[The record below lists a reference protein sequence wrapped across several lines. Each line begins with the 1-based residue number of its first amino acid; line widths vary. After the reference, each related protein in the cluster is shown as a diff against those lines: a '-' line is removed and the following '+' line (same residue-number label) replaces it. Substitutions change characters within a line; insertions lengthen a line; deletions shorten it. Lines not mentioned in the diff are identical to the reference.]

1 MTEPDRM
8 IQLLSPELDIPHA
21 AADPTGPAADDLLRR
36 VMSAPP
42 PVRHARWGL
51 RLAVGGALATGV
63 AAAVVAASVWLP
75 ESSPGGPA
83 PAQAAAL
90 QFTTED
96 KYLEIR
102 IVDPAADPRRY
113 RAELAAHG
121 LDIDL
126 SLAPAAPDEI
136 GRVIFQEE
144 STPGIKVI
152 EAPGNC
158 TANGDC
164 GVGVQVPLAYR
175 GQAHLVFGRTPRPGE
190 SVEGDAPVLS
200 AEQTAR
206 LHALVGKTVGDARR
220 QLAADGQT
228 PSYRLGVSHSDGKG
242 HGIVTPLTPPAPE
255 VLDTWIVYD
264 VAPLPGNVVAIWA
277 SANGKATTR

>member
-1 MTEPDRM
+1 MEPDRM
-8 IQLLSPELDIPHA
+8 IQLLSPELDLPHA

-36 VMSAPP
+36 VTSAPP
-42 PVRHARWGL
+42 PASRRRWGL
-51 RLAVGGALATGV
+51 RLAIGAPLVAGV

-83 PAQAAAL
+83 PARAAAL
-90 QFTTED
+90 QFTTGG

-102 IVDPAADPRRY
+102 ILDPAADPQRY
-113 RAELAAHG
+113 HEELAAHG

-126 SLAPAAPDEI
+126 SLAPAEPDEV

-158 TANGDC
+158 TDNGDC
-164 GVGVQVPLAYR
+164 GVGVQIPLDYKGHAN
-175 GQAHLVFGRTPRPGE
+175 LVFGRTPKPGE
-190 SVEGDAPVLS
+190 ASEGDTPILS
-200 AEQTAR
+200 AAQKAQ
-206 LHALVGKTVGDARR
+206 LKSLLGKKVADARR
-220 QLAADGQT
+220 QLATHGQT
-228 PSYRLGVSHSDGKG
+228 VTYRFGGTQSAGNGYLKVVPMKA
-242 HGIVTPLTPPAPE
+242 PAAQ

-264 VAPLPGNVVAIWA
+264 VAPLPGNVVAIW
-277 SANGKATTR
+277 SSKDGKAPTR